1 MIWTIPKCLARQR
14 RPFRQ
19 VGIGEFQLVAMGQL
33 QAIRETAKMLLE
45 QLRET
50 AIGEHAFQ
58 SDFNMACQFRPV
70 LANKKV
76 QCGGVAD
83 DQVGV

>member
-1 MIWTIPKCLARQR
+1 
-14 RPFRQ
+14 
-19 VGIGEFQLVAMGQL
+19 MGQL

-58 SDFNMACQFRPV
+58 SDFNMARQFRPV
-70 LANKKV
+70 PADKKV
-76 QCGGVAD
+76 QRGRVAD

>member
-1 MIWTIPKCLARQR
+1 MIWMVPKCLARQR
-14 RPFRQ
+14 RLFRQ
-19 VGIGEFQLVAMGQL
+19 VGIGQFQRIAMGQL

-58 SDFNMACQFRPV
+58 SDFNMARQFRPV

-76 QCGGVAD
+76 QRGRVAD